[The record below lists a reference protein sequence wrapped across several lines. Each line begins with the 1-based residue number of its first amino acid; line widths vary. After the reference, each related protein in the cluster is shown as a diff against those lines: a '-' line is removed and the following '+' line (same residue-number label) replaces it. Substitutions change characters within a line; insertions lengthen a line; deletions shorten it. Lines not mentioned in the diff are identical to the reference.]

1 MKQKGVLLVVFLLV
15 FSILAIGSAAEPS
28 KLHAKDGNI
37 ELNYLPV
44 VTRPF
49 APRLEK
55 FVANLVPPAVVTDIV
70 DPGDGRLFIVTRD
83 GRIQVSTPDGTL
95 QPDLLLDIVD
105 KVDDDG
111 NEMGLLGLAVHPQFA
126 ANGQIFVYYCE
137 EVVSSSKPPVF
148 NAVVARYTVGESLP
162 IDPETEKRILQIEL
176 PTTRHHGGAM
186 HFGPQD
192 GYLYIGVGDGG
203 TGRDHAGNG
212 QSKETLL
219 GKILRIDVDNGSP
232 YYAIPPDNPFVS
244 DGKSRGEIWA
254 LGLRNPWRFSFDR
267 QTGDMFIGDVGEES
281 WEEINFI
288 PAGSGGGQNF
298 GWSCMEGPD
307 VFRQD
312 ACMDN
317 VTYIAPIFTYH
328 HQLHGECA
336 VAGGYMYRGEEVPEL
351 AGQFLFGDLC
361 STKLMSLKQDSQG
374 AWTMR
379 DYGRYGHFVTTFGER
394 HDGELFLGDGN
405 SGNIYQIVGI
415 DQTG

>member
-1 MKQKGVLLVVFLLV
+1 MKQKVVLLFVFLLV
-15 FSILAIGSAAEPS
+15 VSSLAIGSAAEPS
-28 KLHAKDGNI
+28 MLHAKDGEI

-44 VTRPF
+44 VSRPW
-49 APRLEK
+49 APQLEK
-55 FVANLVPPAVVTDIV
+55 FVADLVPPAVVTDIV

-83 GRIQVSTPDGTL
+83 GRIQVSAPDGTL
-95 QPDLLLDIVD
+95 QPDLLLDITD
-105 KVDDDG
+105 KVYDDG
-111 NEMGLLGLAVHPQFA
+111 NEMGMLGLAVHPDFVT
-126 ANGQIFVYYCE
+126 NGQIFVFYGE
-137 EVVSSSKPPVF
+137 EIIFDSQPPVF
-148 NAVVARYTVGESLP
+148 RAIVARYVVGVDLP
-162 IDPETEKRILQIEL
+162 IDPATEKRILQIEL

-192 GYLYIGVGDGG
+192 GYLYIGIGDGG
-203 TGRDHAGNG
+203 TGRDYAGNG

-232 YYAIPPDNPFVS
+232 YYAVPPDNPFVS
-244 DGKSRGEIWA
+244 DGTSRGEIWA

-267 QTGDMFIGDVGEES
+267 QTGDMFIGDVGEET

-307 VFRQD
+307 VFKQEACEED
-312 ACMDN
+312 AK
-317 VTYIAPIFTYH
+317 YIPPIFAYH

-336 VAGGYMYRGEEVPEL
+336 VTAGYMYRGEAVPEL

-361 STKLMSLKQDSQG
+361 STKLMSLKPDGEGVWS
-374 AWTMR
+374 MR

-405 SGNIYQIVGI
+405 SGNIYQITGI
-415 DQTG
+415 AQTE